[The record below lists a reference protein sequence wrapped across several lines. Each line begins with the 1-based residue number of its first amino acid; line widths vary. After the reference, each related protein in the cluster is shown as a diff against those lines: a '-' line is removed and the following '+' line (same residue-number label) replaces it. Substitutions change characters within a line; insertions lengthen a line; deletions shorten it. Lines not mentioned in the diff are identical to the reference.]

1 VGEAY
6 DPDVAKGWE
15 RASIGANTR
24 PTRVERDIRRE
35 DLLAPSGGR
44 LATLFA
50 ECVLCGVMSSV
61 LYVFF
66 PLLLITFVGFDLG
79 SWLLGAVTFG
89 AVVSAAALFV
99 SELRARR
106 DFLNEF

>member
-1 VGEAY
+1 M
-6 DPDVAKGWE
+6 PKGWE
-15 RASIGANTR
+15 RASIGMNTR
-24 PTRVERDIRRE
+24 PNRVERDIRRE

-50 ECVLCGVMSSV
+50 ECLLCGVLAAV

-66 PLLLITFVGFDLG
+66 PLLLIAFVGFDLG
-79 SWLLGAVTFG
+79 PWLLGAVAVG
-89 AVVSAAALFV
+89 AVATATALFV
-99 SELRARR
+99 WELRARQ